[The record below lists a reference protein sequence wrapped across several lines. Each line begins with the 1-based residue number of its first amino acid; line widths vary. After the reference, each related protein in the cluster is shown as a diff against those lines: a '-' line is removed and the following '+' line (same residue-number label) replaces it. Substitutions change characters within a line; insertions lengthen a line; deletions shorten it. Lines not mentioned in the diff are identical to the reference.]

1 MTTWHSVTP
10 TLSADRHQTIHPSPN
25 EATVTT
31 PDNDES
37 RPSALLDPQTTT
49 APMPT
54 ARTVALRTNLPLQAV
69 RYGVV
74 SLKMLRMVLKSHN

>member
-10 TLSADRHQTIHPSPN
+10 TLSAVRHQTIHPSPN

-37 RPSALLDPQTTT
+37 RTSALLDPQTTT

-54 ARTVALRTNLPLQAV
+54 PWQTCRGCQAIASCPKPI
-69 RYGVV
+69 G
-74 SLKMLRMVLKSHN
+74 